1 METPVDKRRNDS
13 DNLRVVLDL
22 LNNNNK
28 KGRRKNS
35 YY

>member
-22 LNNNNK
+22 LNNNK